1 MKTAVSIAITYED
14 GSVEVIDAKNG
25 GSTTYTMPEVKAV
38 EEEAVVAEPIDVQD
52 NATPEVEVQ
61 APSEEATAPE
71 SPVDTTAESA

>member
-25 GSTTYTMPEVKAV
+25 GSTTYTMPELKAMQDS
-38 EEEAVVAEPIDVQD
+38 AVVAAPIDVQD

-61 APSEEATAPE
+61 AAQEASSE
-71 SPVDTTAESA
+71 PVDTTAEPA